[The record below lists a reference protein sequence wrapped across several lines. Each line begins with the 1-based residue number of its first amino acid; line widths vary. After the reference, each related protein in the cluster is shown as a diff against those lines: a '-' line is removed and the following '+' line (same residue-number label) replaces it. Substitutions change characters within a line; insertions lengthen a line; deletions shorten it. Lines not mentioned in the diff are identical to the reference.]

1 MFTLPNWIHKILKG
15 HSCYSILSN
24 LINEVRFTCLILY
37 KHSKKLINKDKAP
50 LSKHALPLF
59 SRCKRKVEGGSSYRE
74 ILGEALAPPGLSQLC
89 LQMGAAASRQEE
101 EQHLPAGNGCS
112 HGAYS
117 WPGVNPFKKNF
128 RRKKSYPH
136 PSLCFLRPQGLGGQV
151 TELFLAY
158 LHNESF
164 PRCVL
169 GDTNP
174 QR

>member
-1 MFTLPNWIHKILKG
+1 MQ
-15 HSCYSILSN
+15 
-24 LINEVRFTCLILY
+24 
-37 KHSKKLINKDKAP
+37 
-50 LSKHALPLF
+50 
-59 SRCKRKVEGGSSYRE
+59 RKVEGGSSYRE
-74 ILGEALAPPGLSQLC
+74 ILGEALAPPGMSQLC

-101 EQHLPAGNGCS
+101 EQHLPAGNGRS

-174 QR
+174 QRWFLRKRISGLTKLEKCGLSYSFRKLTLYINILKRFWEILQLRQQHTRTPIWLV